1 MKLLFDENLSPR
13 LVRRLARLFPESQH
27 VDLIGLHGQIDPAI
41 WDYAGL
47 NQFTIVSK
55 DNDFR
60 QISFLKGPPPK
71 VVWLSVGNAG
81 TQAIGDLLQRSHERI
96 VTFLEN
102 PEESLLVLEL
112 DLERFG

>member
-1 MKLLFDENLSPR
+1 VKLLFDENLSPR

-27 VDLIGLHGQIDPAI
+27 VDLVGLHGQVDQAI

-60 QISFLKGPPPK
+60 QLSFLKGPPPK

-81 TQAIGDLLQRSHERI
+81 TPAIGDLLQRNHQRI
-96 VTFLEN
+96 VTFLET
-102 PEESLLVLEL
+102 PEESLLVLAL
-112 DLERFG
+112 DPEGFW